1 MTKKAYFRKIDVLRI
16 FLCIVVFL
24 YHLEILKGGY
34 LAVSSFFVLSGF
46 LLQKQKRNRSEA
58 VLFKKTQ
65 EDLPSAS
72 GRHLRFGRH
81 HLADRVDQLDRAQAG
96 NDFGDLRLQQLLAAS
111 G

>member
-46 LLQKQKRNRSEA
+46 LSIFSFRSRKEVDLKLYFLRRLKRIY
-58 VLFKKTQ
+58 
-65 EDLPSAS
+65 LP
-72 GRHLRFGRH
+72 
-81 HLADRVDQLDRAQAG
+81 
-96 NDFGDLRLQQLLAAS
+96 LLAVTFIS
-111 G
+111 VGIISLIESINWIELKP